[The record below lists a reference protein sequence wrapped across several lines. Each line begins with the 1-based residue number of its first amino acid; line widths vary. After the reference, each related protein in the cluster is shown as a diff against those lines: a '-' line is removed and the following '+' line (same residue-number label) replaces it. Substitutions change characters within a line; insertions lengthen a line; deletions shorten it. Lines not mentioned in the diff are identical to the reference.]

1 MTPTEKYYRIII
13 GLIREN
19 FFLFLI
25 SIVSALLIDYKDL
38 FGKNSLEVYYIGF
51 TFVVLFGTLVTIQKY
66 RNPLQYS
73 PRLVFFVKDRNDS
86 MIKMQPFLDPW
97 VIKLGLVN
105 PKELVNVRYTMY
117 PDLDL
122 GLDLDP
128 NTGVIT
134 GYPMEV
140 GNHASEIKM
149 RFLGGSYSTK
159 VRVEVVDTLKEKM
172 IHQRDEFAPPRTV
185 AQLLLREEDLLK
197 REQDLDYDMSQ
208 RQEVLEEEYKSKELS
223 LQELIDIEKENF
235 AKQLAEIKKVYEA
248 KLNQKDSTISNINEE
263 MDNKLK
269 QLEDDRNQKI
279 DKLEADMV
287 EALQDKERE
296 FVEFEKES
304 KQRLEEKEKEMESK
318 YNEEKTVDDSRNNED
333 TGEETTIDKESN
345 EVKVKSSDE
354 ENVEKLEKSVDKE
367 LVDEEPSEEPE
378 EEVVEEELEEEPE
391 EEVVEEEPEEEE
403 PEEEVVEEEPEEED
417 EEYDYVSMT
426 KAELVELAK
435 KRGLAFSGT
444 KKKIISRLEDND

>member
-19 FFLFLI
+19 LLLFFI
-25 SIVSALLIDYKDL
+25 SIALALYIDYKDF
-38 FGKNSLEVYYIGF
+38 FGKNSLEIYYVGV
-51 TFVVLFGTLVTIQKY
+51 TFVILFGILVTIQKY

-73 PRLVFFVKDRNDS
+73 PRFVLFVKDRNDS
-86 MIKMQPFLDPW
+86 MIKMKPFLDPW

-105 PKELVNVRYTMY
+105 PKELVNVRYSMY

-128 NTGVIT
+128 NSGVIT

-197 REQDLDYDMSQ
+197 REQDLDYDMSK
-208 RQEVLEEEYKSKELS
+208 RQEALEEEYKSKELS
-223 LQELIDIEKENF
+223 LQELIEIEKGNF
-235 AKQLAEIKKVYEA
+235 TKQLAEIKKAYEE
-248 KLNQKDSTISNINEE
+248 KLNQKDSKISSINKE
-263 MDNKLK
+263 MDTKLK
-269 QLEDDRNQKI
+269 QLEDESNQKI
-279 DKLEADMV
+279 DKLEAEMIK
-287 EALQDKERE
+287 ALQDKERE

-304 KQRLEEKEKEMESK
+304 KQRLEEKEKELESK
-318 YNEEKTVDDSRNNED
+318 YSEEKTIDDSAENED
-333 TGEETTIDKESN
+333 IGEGATVDKGPE
-345 EVKVKSSDE
+345 EVKVESSEE
-354 ENVEKLEKSVDKE
+354 ENVENYEESVDKD
-367 LVDEEPSEEPE
+367 VNSEESA
-378 EEVVEEELEEEPE
+378 EEEPE
-391 EEVVEEEPEEEE
+391 DESEEGTEE
-403 PEEEVVEEEPEEED
+403 

-426 KAELVELAK
+426 KAELVVLAK
-435 KRGLAFSGT
+435 KRGLAVSGT
-444 KKKIISRLEDND
+444 KKKLISRLESRD

>member
-19 FFLFLI
+19 LLLFFI
-25 SIVSALLIDYKDL
+25 SIALALYIDYKDF
-38 FGKNSLEVYYIGF
+38 FGKNSLEIYYVGV
-51 TFVVLFGTLVTIQKY
+51 TFVILFGILVTIQKY

-73 PRLVFFVKDRNDS
+73 PRFVLFVKDRNDS
-86 MIKMQPFLDPW
+86 MIKMKPFLDPW

-105 PKELVNVRYTMY
+105 PKELVNVRYSMY

-128 NTGVIT
+128 NSGVIT

-197 REQDLDYDMSQ
+197 REQDLDYDMSK
-208 RQEVLEEEYKSKELS
+208 RQEALEEEYKSKELS
-223 LQELIDIEKENF
+223 LQELIEIEKGNF
-235 AKQLAEIKKVYEA
+235 TKQLAEIKKAYEE
-248 KLNQKDSTISNINEE
+248 KLNQKDSKISSINKE
-263 MDNKLK
+263 MDTKLK
-269 QLEDDRNQKI
+269 QLEDESNQKI
-279 DKLEADMV
+279 DKLEAEMIQ
-287 EALQDKERE
+287 ALQDKERE

-304 KQRLEEKEKEMESK
+304 KQRLEEKEKELESK
-318 YNEEKTVDDSRNNED
+318 YSEEKTIDDSAENED
-333 TGEETTIDKESN
+333 IGEGATVDKGPE
-345 EVKVKSSDE
+345 EVKVESSEE
-354 ENVEKLEKSVDKE
+354 ENVENYEESVDKD
-367 LVDEEPSEEPE
+367 VNSEESAE
-378 EEVVEEELEEEPE
+378 E
-391 EEVVEEEPEEEE
+391 
-403 PEEEVVEEEPEEED
+403 

-426 KAELVELAK
+426 KAELVVLAK
-435 KRGLAFSGT
+435 KRGLAVSGT
-444 KKKIISRLEDND
+444 KKKLISRLESRD

>member
-19 FFLFLI
+19 FFLFII
-25 SIVSALLIDYKDL
+25 SIVLTLFIDYRDL
-38 FGKNSLEVYYIGF
+38 FGKNSLEVYYVGA
-51 TFVVLFGTLVTIQKY
+51 TFVILFGILVTIQKY

-73 PRLVFFVKDRNDS
+73 PRFVFFVKDRNDS

-105 PKELVNVRYTMY
+105 PKELVNVRYSIY
-117 PDLDL
+117 PDLNL

-128 NTGVIT
+128 NTGRIT

-140 GNHASEIKM
+140 GNYVSEVKM
-149 RFLGGSYSTK
+149 SFLGGSYSTK

-172 IHQRDEFAPPRTV
+172 IHQREEFAPPRTV

-223 LQELIDIEKENF
+223 LQELIDIEKETF
-235 AKQLAEIKKVYEA
+235 TKQLSEIKRIYEV
-248 KLNQKDSTISNINEE
+248 KLNEKDSAISNINEE
-263 MDNKLK
+263 MDIKLK

-279 DKLEADMV
+279 DKLEAEMV

-304 KQRLEEKEKEMESK
+304 KQRLEEKEKELENK
-318 YNEEKTVDDSRNNED
+318 YSEEKTIDDSAENED
-333 TGEETTIDKESN
+333 NDEETTVDKESG
-345 EVKVKSSDE
+345 EVKVESSDK

-367 LVDEEPSEEPE
+367 LVDEEPAEEPE

-391 EEVVEEEPEEEE
+391 EEVVEEEPEEE
-403 PEEEVVEEEPEEED
+403 PEEEVVEEGPEEED

-435 KRGLAFSGT
+435 KRGLAVSGT
-444 KKKIISRLEDND
+444 KKKIISRLEAND

>member
-19 FFLFLI
+19 FLLFLI
-25 SIVSALLIDYKDL
+25 SIVLTLFIDYRDL
-38 FGKNSLEVYYIGF
+38 FGKNSLEAYYVGV
-51 TFVVLFGTLVTIQKY
+51 TFVILFGILVTIQKY
-66 RNPLQYS
+66 RHPLQYS
-73 PRLVFFVKDRNDS
+73 PRFVFFVKDRNDS
-86 MIKMQPFLDPW
+86 MIEMKPFLDPW

-105 PKELVNVRYTMY
+105 PKELVNVRYSMY

-134 GYPMEV
+134 GYPMEI

-197 REQDLDYDMSQ
+197 REQDLDYDMSK
-208 RQEVLEEEYKSKELS
+208 RQEALEEEYKSKERS
-223 LQELIDIEKENF
+223 LQELIEIEKGNF
-235 AKQLAEIKKVYEA
+235 TKQLAEIKKAYEE
-248 KLNQKDSTISNINEE
+248 KLNQKDSKISSINKE
-263 MDNKLK
+263 MDTKLK
-269 QLEDDRNQKI
+269 QLEDESNQKI
-279 DKLEADMV
+279 DKLEAEMI
-287 EALQDKERE
+287 EALQNKERE

-304 KQRLEEKEKEMESK
+304 KQWLEEKEKELENK
-318 YNEEKTVDDSRNNED
+318 YSEEKTIED
-333 TGEETTIDKESN
+333 VENYEE
-345 EVKVKSSDE
+345 
-354 ENVEKLEKSVDKE
+354 SVDKDVN
-367 LVDEEPSEEPE
+367 LEESA
-378 EEVVEEELEEEPE
+378 EEEPE
-391 EEVVEEEPEEEE
+391 DGPEEET
-403 PEEEVVEEEPEEED
+403 ED
-417 EEYDYVSMT
+417 GEHDYVSMT

-435 KRGLAFSGT
+435 KRGLAVSGT
-444 KKKIISRLEDND
+444 KKKLISRLESSD

>member
-19 FFLFLI
+19 LLLFFI
-25 SIVSALLIDYKDL
+25 SIALALYIDYKDF
-38 FGKNSLEVYYIGF
+38 FGKNSLEIYYVGV
-51 TFVVLFGTLVTIQKY
+51 TFVILFGILVTIQKY

-73 PRLVFFVKDRNDS
+73 PRFVLFVKDRNDS
-86 MIKMQPFLDPW
+86 MIKMKPFLDPW

-105 PKELVNVRYTMY
+105 PKELVNVRYSMY

-128 NTGVIT
+128 NSGVIT

-197 REQDLDYDMSQ
+197 REQDLDYDMSK
-208 RQEVLEEEYKSKELS
+208 RQEALEEEYKSKELS
-223 LQELIDIEKENF
+223 LQELIEIEKGNF
-235 AKQLAEIKKVYEA
+235 TKQLAEIKKAYEE
-248 KLNQKDSTISNINEE
+248 KLNQKDSKISSINKE
-263 MDNKLK
+263 MDTKLK
-269 QLEDDRNQKI
+269 QLEDESNQKI
-279 DKLEADMV
+279 DKLEAEMIK
-287 EALQDKERE
+287 ALQDKERE

-304 KQRLEEKEKEMESK
+304 KQRLEEKEKELESK
-318 YNEEKTVDDSRNNED
+318 YSEEKTIDDSAENED
-333 TGEETTIDKESN
+333 IGEGATVDKGPE
-345 EVKVKSSDE
+345 EVKVESSEE
-354 ENVEKLEKSVDKE
+354 ENVENYEESVDKDVN
-367 LVDEEPSEEPE
+367 LEESA
-378 EEVVEEELEEEPE
+378 EEEPE
-391 EEVVEEEPEEEE
+391 DESEEGTEE
-403 PEEEVVEEEPEEED
+403 

-426 KAELVELAK
+426 KAELVVLAK
-435 KRGLAFSGT
+435 KRGLAVSGT
-444 KKKIISRLEDND
+444 KKKLISRLESRD